1 MARRGNFDVLGKYAW
16 CIPSVADIFILI
28 FLLLLGSLIGSGVVL
43 IATLCVGAENSA
55 AFAAEYTTLISY
67 PIMFIP
73 PMIWA
78 AGKSSRN
85 RMQFKGLALDN
96 ANVAPHGWL
105 LCAVMVMAATIAAGI
120 VGDLSVSWLPP
131 MPSWLE
137 EALKGL
143 TTGSFWVNFLC
154 VSIFAPFFEEWLCR
168 GMVERGLLGRGVKP
182 VWAIVLSAVFFA
194 FIHLNPWQ
202 AIPAFLLGCL
212 FGYVYYKTGSLK
224 LTMLMHFTNNTFALV
239 IGHVD
244 SLKDAENWMDVL
256 GPGYWYC
263 FAASVLLIVLVIM
276 AFHRIPLERPSGG
289 FEVLPSAFDEE

>member
-16 CIPSVADIFILI
+16 CIPSVADIFILV
-28 FLLLLGSLIGSGVVL
+28 FLLLVGSLIGSGVVL
-43 IATLCVGAENSA
+43 VASLCVGAGNSA
-55 AFAAEYTTLISY
+55 AFMAEYTTLISY

-78 AGKSSRN
+78 AGKSRRN
-85 RMQFKGLALDN
+85 RMQYKGLALHN

-105 LCAVMVMAATIAAGI
+105 LCALMVMAATLAAGI
-120 VGDLSVSWLPP
+120 VGDLSTSWLPP
-131 MPSWLE
+131 MPKWLE
-137 EALKGL
+137 DALKGL
-143 TTGSFWVNFLC
+143 TTGSFWVNFIC

-182 VWAIVLSAVFFA
+182 AWAIVLSALFFA
-194 FIHLNPWQ
+194 LIHLNPWQ

-239 IGHVD
+239 IGHID
-244 SLKDAENWMDVL
+244 SLQDAENWMDVL

-263 FAASVLLIVLVIM
+263 FAASVLLIVLVVL
-276 AFHRIPLERPSGG
+276 AFRRIPLERPSGG